1 MSSLS
6 LSVHAIETVMD
17 NESIFIQNVTR
28 DMVLQEKTGK
38 QCSAVEVFTLSIKA
52 FVDDLMKH
60 LEGIYF
66 MQHEVLWVFTVSIA
80 WTDSD
85 KELMRESAEKGRFSL
100 QHHITCDILNKN
112 RFIVHFKY
120 HFHFISLTDC

>member
-1 MSSLS
+1 MKM
-6 LSVHAIETVMD
+6 IFKMD

-85 KELMRESAEKGRFSL
+85 KELMRESAEKGRFSKTS
-100 QHHITCDILNKN
+100 QSYK
-112 RFIVHFKY
+112 
-120 HFHFISLTDC
+120 ISNT